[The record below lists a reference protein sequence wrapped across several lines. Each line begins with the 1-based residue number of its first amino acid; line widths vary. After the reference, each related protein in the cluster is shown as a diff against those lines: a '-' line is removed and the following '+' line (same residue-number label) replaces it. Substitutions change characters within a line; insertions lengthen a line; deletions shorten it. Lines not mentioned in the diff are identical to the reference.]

1 MEIDMRIH
9 LFSGSGF
16 AWRIQLACE
25 LKGVPCE
32 TAYMQPSQEN
42 LKAPAFLELSPRG
55 KVPAIE
61 EHGFALSES
70 LAIMAYLDAK
80 HPRRPLFGTSPQET
94 GRIWQKCL
102 DFDLYASADFIP
114 NIIAPILQGRAL
126 DEREDVKRGADI
138 AHAEL
143 AKIEEDVAPSG
154 WMVGDNVSA
163 ADVTLYTMIE
173 PIIRFGSK
181 PEVLELNL
189 GFDTFGLRY
198 PKLQAWRQKIQ
209 SLPEYEATYP
219 VYWREVD
226 QQMAAAS

>member
-1 MEIDMRIH
+1 MKLH

-25 LKGVPCE
+25 LKGVPYE

-42 LKAPAFLELSPRG
+42 LKAPGFVKLSPRG

-61 EHGFALSES
+61 EGKFALSES
-70 LAIMAYLDAK
+70 LAIMAYLEAK
-80 HPRRPLFGTSPQET
+80 HPKRPLFGRTPEET

-114 NIIAPILQGRAL
+114 NIIAPVLQGRAL
-126 DEREDVKRGADI
+126 EERAHVKQGAEI

-143 AKIEEDVAPSG
+143 TKIENGIAASG

-163 ADVTLYTMIE
+163 ADITLYTMIE
-173 PIIRFGSK
+173 PIIRFGTK

-189 GFDTFGLRY
+189 GFDTFSTRY
-198 PKLQAWRQKIQ
+198 PRLQNWRQKIQ
-209 SLPEYEATYP
+209 SLPEYDATYP

>member
-1 MEIDMRIH
+1 MKLH

-25 LKGVPCE
+25 LKGIPYNA
-32 TAYMQPSQEN
+32 AYMQPSQEN
-42 LKAPAFLELSPRG
+42 LKAPAFVELSPRG

-61 EHGFALSES
+61 DGALALSES

-80 HPRRPLFGTSPQET
+80 HPERPLFGTTAEET

-102 DFDLYASADFIP
+102 DFDLYVSADFIP

-126 DEREDVKRGADI
+126 DESDHVKRGAEI
-138 AHAEL
+138 AHTEL
-143 AKIEEDVAPSG
+143 AKIEADVAASG
-154 WMVGDNVSA
+154 WIVGDNVSA

-173 PIIRFGSK
+173 PVLRFGTK
-181 PEVLELNL
+181 PEVLKLNL
-189 GFDTFGLRY
+189 GFDTFAGHY
-198 PKLQAWRQKIQ
+198 PKLQNWRQKIQ
-209 SLPEYEATYP
+209 DLPEYEATYP

>member
-1 MEIDMRIH
+1 MKLH

-25 LKGVPCE
+25 LKAIPYE
-32 TAYMQPSQEN
+32 AAYMQPSQEN

-61 EHGFALSES
+61 DDGIALSES

-80 HPRRPLFGTSPQET
+80 HPERPLFGATPEET

-102 DFDLYASADFIP
+102 DFDLYVSADFIP

-126 DEREDVKRGADI
+126 GESDHVKTGAEI
-138 AHAEL
+138 AHIEL
-143 AKIEEDVAPSG
+143 TKIEDGVAASG
-154 WMVGDNVSA
+154 WLVGENVSA
-163 ADVTLYTMIE
+163 ADITLYTMIE
-173 PIIRFGSK
+173 PIIRFGTK
-181 PEVLELNL
+181 PEILELNL
-189 GFDTFGLRY
+189 GFDTFAARY
-198 PKLQAWRQKIQ
+198 PKLQNWRQKIQ
-209 SLPEYEATYP
+209 NLTEYDATYP
-219 VYWREVD
+219 IYWREVD